1 MHKIEHAIVVERP
14 VSMVYNQW
22 TQFEEFPEFM
32 SGIEEVRQ
40 LDDNHLHWKAKIG
53 GKRREWDAEITE
65 QEPDRRISWK
75 AVDGALN
82 AGTVRFKPLGKD
94 RTEVRLLLA
103 YKTHGAYE
111 GMGHALGRI
120 GKRVR
125 HSLLE
130 FKDFAERHAFATG
143 AWRGEV
149 VNGEPHRE
157 PMVHPAEGWPLLGS
171 S

>member
-1 MHKIEHAIVVERP
+1 MHKIEHSIVVDQP

-53 GKRREWDAEITE
+53 SQECEWDAEITE

-75 AVDGALN
+75 AVDGARN
-82 AGTVRFKPLGKD
+82 AGTVRFKPLGRD
-94 RTEVRLLLA
+94 RTEVHLLLV
-103 YKTHGAYE
+103 YETHGAVE
-111 GMGHALGRI
+111 SMGHALGRV
-120 GKRVR
+120 GKRVKN
-125 HSLLE
+125 SLLE
-130 FKDFAERHAFATG
+130 FKDFAERHASETG

-149 VNGEPHRE
+149 VNSEAHETPV
-157 PMVHPAEGWPLLGS
+157 VHAPVGWPLLS
-171 S
+171 